1 MAEMSPLARLLL
13 VILHKGAWGAA
24 AAVLAV
30 ACLVVWQR
38 WTPAGPALQQGD
50 PVFLAVLVGLFLLAV
65 YLVRGIRRE
74 LDANPRDKG

>member
-13 VILHKGAWGAA
+13 VILQKGAWVSA
-24 AAVLAV
+24 AAVLVV
-30 ACLVVWQR
+30 AGLVVWQR
-38 WTPAGPALQQGD
+38 WAPGGPVFQQGD
-50 PVFLAVLVGLFLLAV
+50 PVFLAVLGALFLLAV